1 MIIPR
6 SVSILKLKD
15 MLHLNER
22 TTRSRPSILQQ
33 GFIDDESIPYIAP
46 CCGINKSKSSPKAV
60 PINADIKSTSR
71 IYRTFIRKILSL
83 LLIFVKRIVKYPLII

>member
-15 MLHLNER
+15 IPHLNER
-22 TTRSRPSILQQ
+22 TTRSRFSIFHE
-33 GFIDDESIPYIAP
+33 GFIDDESISYIVA
-46 CCGINKSKSSPKAV
+46 CCGINKSKISPKAV

-71 IYRTFIRKILSL
+71 I
-83 LLIFVKRIVKYPLII
+83 